1 MSPESEPNIKRV
13 IIQGIIY
20 IFNEPD
26 ASALKADTAS
36 TRIRMLLD
44 AIAEQRRTLNARVS
58 G

>member
-26 ASALKADTAS
+26 AASLKAETAS
-36 TRIRMLLD
+36 TGIRMLLD
-44 AIAEQRRTLNARVS
+44 AIAEQRRTFNARTS